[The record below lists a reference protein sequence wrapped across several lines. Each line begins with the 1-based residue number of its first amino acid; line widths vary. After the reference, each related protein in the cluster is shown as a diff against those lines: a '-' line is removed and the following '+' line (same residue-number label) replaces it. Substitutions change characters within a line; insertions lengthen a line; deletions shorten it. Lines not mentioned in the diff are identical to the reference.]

1 MSALRQPTPSEEVPG
16 VIELSTDEAMAMFD
30 RQARRL
36 VGMPGEDFLRRWD
49 AGEFHPVPDETPED
63 RRLARLVMSLP
74 FVGREIP

>member
-1 MSALRQPTPSEEVPG
+1 MSALRQPTPSEDAPNVL
-16 VIELSTDEAMAMFD
+16 ELPPDEAMAMFD

-36 VGMPGEDFLRRWD
+36 VGMSGDEFLHRWD
-49 AGEFHPVPDETPED
+49 AGEFAPVPDETPED